1 MQTDSPIE
9 LALKTRSIL
18 LQEMDELEKVL
29 DDLHNVLQSL
39 TPDVKVKAM
48 SVELWKKYKEIETR
62 IKNTA
67 IKHDDILQKVTLLE
81 KKFGIKMSN
90 PY

>member
-9 LALKTRSIL
+9 LALKKRSTL
-18 LQEMDELEKVL
+18 LQEMDKLEKVL
-29 DDLHNVLQSL
+29 DDLHEVLQSL
-39 TPDVKVKAM
+39 TPDVKVEAM
-48 SVELWKKYKEIETR
+48 SVELWKEYKEVETR

-67 IKHDDILQKVTLLE
+67 IKHDTILQKVTLLE
-81 KKFGIKMSN
+81 KTYGIKMSE